1 MLKFKCWHICWRR
14 IKFFVRKREYLIH
27 LSDIYPSFGSLEIH
41 CVAVQNHFMIWPAKL
56 WKFFAAIIY
65 NIHIRSVNDLFVE
78 LLKKLELQ
86 AKVPPPSN
94 PSNFTDQLI
103 EPLIKRIVERHN
115 VYKEVFDNNPYMT
128 DECMEQAL
136 KTDVAMDASHIPT
149 TIYRRFRVFMPYTS
163 AAEMLKKLEG
173 KKWLI
178 PNTNEQKCMQM
189 INWCLSFAH
198 SVRIQQFA
206 SLSEDIFINLGNPE
220 ILKKILKRTQNRM
233 DTFEKTLGHYE

>member
-1 MLKFKCWHICWRR
+1 M
-14 IKFFVRKREYLIH
+14 
-27 LSDIYPSFGSLEIH
+27 
-41 CVAVQNHFMIWPAKL
+41 
-56 WKFFAAIIY
+56 
-65 NIHIRSVNDLFVE
+65 NDLFVE

-86 AKVPPPSN
+86 LKVPPPSN

-173 KKWLI
+173 KK
-178 PNTNEQKCMQM
+178 
-189 INWCLSFAH
+189 
-198 SVRIQQFA
+198 
-206 SLSEDIFINLGNPE
+206 
-220 ILKKILKRTQNRM
+220 
-233 DTFEKTLGHYE
+233 